1 MSISTNERLMK
12 VILAPHVSEKTARLE
27 ENNNQVTFKVLK
39 SANKNEIKDAV
50 ELMFNVK
57 VVDVKVLNQKGKSK
71 MFGRFSGKRQDW
83 KKAYV
88 TLEEGS
94 ETIDFLGEM

>member
-1 MSISTNERLMK
+1 MSITRNEQLMR
-12 VILAPHVSEKTARLE
+12 VILAPLVSEKTARIEE
-27 ENNNQVTFKVLK
+27 ENHQVTFKVLK
-39 SANKNEIKDAV
+39 SASKKEIKDAV
-50 ELMFNVK
+50 ELLF
-57 VVDVKVLNQKGKSK
+57 DVEVERVQVLNQKGKKK

-88 TLEEGS
+88 TLAEGS